1 MFPVGSNLIST
12 NVKFVIDIRNIIRRI
27 IRNITIVAVILHKCL
42 IFVIKKAT
50 NLKRVLFIAHH
61 RLDRSPGQRYR
72 FEQYFDWFESN
83 GIQCELSN
91 LLDEEDDKVLY
102 SPGKYW
108 EKLKIAIKSYKKRKS
123 DFARVKDFDAVLIYR
138 EALLTRGIKFE
149 RKIAKAGVPII
160 FDYDDAIWVKDVSSG
175 NKWLSFLKSS
185 DKIKSILPLCTHVTV
200 GNQYLGEFARKYNQS
215 VTVIPSTIDCTK
227 YVPQERTNDKV
238 VIGWVGSHTTVKHFE
253 LVVNVYHKLKEK
265 YGNAID
271 FKVIGD
277 PNYSNERL
285 GIKGEPWDNNQEV
298 EHFNSIDIG
307 VMPLEEDAWTKG
319 KCGMKGLLYMSVG
332 KPAVMSAVGMNTNIV
347 THNDNGY
354 VPVGEE
360 QWFDVLSELIDNPSL
375 RKSIGEK
382 GRETVLERYSFE
394 SQKYALLNVYNGV
407 LNLPEVKKST
417 SIKEENLPELV
428 QV

>member
-1 MFPVGSNLIST
+1 M
-12 NVKFVIDIRNIIRRI
+12 
-27 IRNITIVAVILHKCL
+27 
-42 IFVIKKAT
+42 
-50 NLKRVLFIAHH
+50 KRVLFIAHH

-72 FEQYFDWFESN
+72 FEQYFDWFKEN
-83 GIQCELSN
+83 GIECELSN
-91 LLDEEDDKVLY
+91 LLGEKEDKILY
-102 SPGKYW
+102 SSGNYW
-108 EKLKIAIKSYKKRKS
+108 KKLKIAIQSYKKRKQ
-123 DFARVKDFDAVLIYR
+123 DFARIKDFDAVLIYR

-149 RKIAKAGVPII
+149 RKIAQTGIPVI

-185 DKIKSILPLCTHVTV
+185 DKIKSILPLCSHVTV
-200 GNQYLGEFARKYNQS
+200 GNQYLAEFAQKYNKNVS
-215 VTVIPSTIDCTK
+215 VIPSTIDCEK
-227 YVPQERTNDKV
+227 YVPVERNNDKV

-253 LVVNVYHKLKEK
+253 LVVNVYHKLKDK
-265 YGNAID
+265 YGDGID

-277 PNYSNERL
+277 PNYTNKRL
-285 GIKGEPWDNNQEV
+285 GIVGQEWSNAQEV

-332 KPAVMSAVGMNTNIV
+332 KPAVMSAVGMNTDIIK
-347 THNDNGY
+347 HGENGY

-360 QWFDVLSELIDNPSL
+360 QWFEVLSDLIENPEL
-375 RKSIGEK
+375 RHRIGQK

-394 SQKYALLNVYNGV
+394 SQKYTLLNIYREIVG
-407 LNLPEVKKST
+407 LPEIKATDT
-417 SIKEENLPELV
+417 SAVDAVPELI